1 MSEHQGLQSE
11 FIIAVDGTALANS
24 VMEYLIDVVVEDD
37 LAQPSMFV
45 LRFHDPEFSLTDGAQ
60 FNPGKEVT
68 ISAKSPKSVSKVLLV
83 GEVTSL
89 EPEFS
94 QYERTLVVRGYD
106 RSHRLYRGRKTR
118 TFLNQTDSAMAS
130 QIAQEAGF
138 SAQVTATTTQHAYV
152 MQDNQTDMEFLRDRA
167 ARIGYQVLADGQKLK
182 FVKSDTA
189 PPAAPA
195 QEWGVS
201 LTSFHA
207 RLSAVAQ
214 PNTVKVQGWDPKLKQ
229 PIVGT
234 ASTPAAPSTIGYGKT
249 GGQAAQTAFGS
260 AATVIIS
267 DIPVGTQAEAATL
280 AQATLDRMAGD
291 HLAAEGQC
299 FGEPGLKAGTTV
311 QITGVGT
318 KFSGTYFVS
327 ATRHEFTPQDGY
339 QTTFQVNG
347 RRPASLVASLSG
359 GAGRHFTAGV
369 VLGVVTNINDPD
381 SLGRVKVKFPWLD
394 DTQESTWASVIAP
407 GAGNNRGFIIYPEVN
422 DQVLVA
428 FEHGDISRPYVL
440 GGVWSSSDAVP
451 VTGVADGKV
460 KLRAI
465 KSRAGHRLEFAEDDG
480 ADKGAVTL
488 TTIGGRKVVISDTD
502 KGLDIISEKH
512 SIKLDDQ
519 GNAVKITSGG
529 TLEIS
534 AGANKLSFTSSGLEL
549 TGSGGKLAI
558 AAAGVELSAQANMTV
573 KANANCDVQ
582 ANAMMNLKSS
592 AILNI
597 QGTLVKIN

>member
-1 MSEHQGLQSE
+1 MSEHQGLHSE
-11 FIIAVDGTALANS
+11 FIIAVDGTALDDS
-24 VMEYLIDVVVEDD
+24 VMEYLIDAIVEDD
-37 LAQPSMFV
+37 LAQPAMFV
-45 LRFHDPEFSLTDGAQ
+45 LRFHDPEFALTDGST
-60 FNPGKEVT
+60 FNPGKEIK
-68 ISAKSPKSVSKVLLV
+68 ISAKTRQNVIKVLLV
-83 GEVTSL
+83 GEVTAL
-89 EPEFS
+89 EAEFS

-138 SAQVTATTTQHAYV
+138 SAEVTATSTQHAYV

-167 ARIGYQVLADGQKLK
+167 ARVGYQVLADGQKLK
-182 FVKSDTA
+182 FVKADTA

-195 QEWGVS
+195 QEWGVT
-201 LTSFHA
+201 LHSFSA

-229 PIVGT
+229 AIVGT
-234 ASTPAAPSTIGYGKT
+234 ASTPAVPSTIGYGKN

-260 AATVIIS
+260 TATVVIS
-267 DIPVGTQAEAATL
+267 DIPVGTQAEATSL

-299 FGEPGLKAGTTV
+299 LGEAGLKAGTTV

-318 KFSGTYFVS
+318 KFSGTYFVTAS
-327 ATRHEFTPQDGY
+327 RHEYTPQDGY

-347 RRPASLVASLSG
+347 RRPASLVATL
-359 GAGRHFTAGV
+359 AGSPARRFTAGV

-381 SLGRVKVKFPWLD
+381 GMSRVKVKFPWLD

-451 VTGVADGKV
+451 VTGIQDGKV

-465 KSRAGHRLEFAEDDG
+465 KTRAGHSLEFAEDDG
-480 ADKGAVTL
+480 GNKGSITL
-488 TTIGGRKVVISDTD
+488 KTVGGQKIVISDTD
-502 KGLDIISEKH
+502 KGIDVISAKH
-512 SIKLDDQ
+512 SIKFDDQ
-519 GNAVKITSGG
+519 GNAVKIVSGG
-529 TLEIS
+529 TLEITAS
-534 AGANKLSFTSSGLEL
+534 GNKLSFTQSGLEL
-549 TGSGGKLAI
+549 SGSGGKLAI
-558 AAAGVELSAQANMTV
+558 APAGIELAANANITV
-573 KANANCDVQ
+573 KGNANCDIQ
-582 ANAMMNLKSS
+582 ANAMLNVKSS